1 MNDIVSNNGL
11 RYFSVR
17 KSESVVINFCQ
28 CQYARI
34 ECAVGISIKEY
45 GRDLEQLKNIQALVS
60 P

>member
-45 GRDLEQLKNIQALVS
+45 GRDLEQLKNIQA
-60 P
+60 